1 MVLGKIRSP
10 TSLKILEEQTVY
22 PCIFG
27 AWPYGM
33 LSIIHIMKEGRAN
46 E

>member
-10 TSLKILEEQTVY
+10 LGLKILEEQTAY

-33 LSIIHIMKEGRAN
+33 LSIIHLMKEGRAD

>member
-1 MVLGKIRSP
+1 MALGKIRSP

-33 LSIIHIMKEGRAN
+33 LSIIHLMKEGRAN

>member
-10 TSLKILEEQTVY
+10 LGLKILEEQTAY
-22 PCIFG
+22 LCIFG

-33 LSIIHIMKEGRAN
+33 LSIIHLMKECRAD

>member
-33 LSIIHIMKEGRAN
+33 LSIIHIMKEGKAN